1 MGNLFELLGD
11 KTTKRKEKNPSLSLS
26 YILELFLSLS
36 LSLAR
41 VVGDFWLFMPP
52 SIRRLFSLS
61 ASSLQSLNY
70 STV

>member
-36 LSLAR
+36 RSGCWGFLVIYASIDPPSFLSLR
-41 VVGDFWLFMPP
+41 QQLPISELFDC
-52 SIRRLFSLS
+52 L
-61 ASSLQSLNY
+61 
-70 STV
+70 T

>member
-36 LSLAR
+36 LSLGLLGIFGYLCLHRSA
-41 VVGDFWLFMPP
+41 V
-52 SIRRLFSLS
+52 FSLS
-61 ASSLQSLNY
+61 PPAASNL
-70 STV
+70 